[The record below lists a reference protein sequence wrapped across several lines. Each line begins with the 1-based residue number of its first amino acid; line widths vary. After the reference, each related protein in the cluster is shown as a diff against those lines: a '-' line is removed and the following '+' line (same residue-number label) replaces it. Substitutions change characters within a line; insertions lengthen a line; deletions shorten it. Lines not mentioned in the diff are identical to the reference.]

1 MLGMRPTLSHLS
13 ERLITALTRLKAEV
27 NDASTGFRA
36 ISKSIAER
44 IPLHGSCACG
54 TFILEAHSLDARIEE
69 VPITVGQRSDKRHIK
84 TRHLKQILYVV
95 YGLLKF

>member
-44 IPLHGSCACG
+44 MPLHGSCACG
-54 TFILEAHSLDARIEE
+54 TFILEAHSLGARIAE
-69 VPITVGQRSDKRHIK
+69 VPITVGQRSDKRLIK
-84 TRHLKQILYVV
+84 TRHLKQILYVT

>member
-1 MLGMRPTLSHLS
+1 VLGTRPSLSYLS
-13 ERLITALTRLKAEV
+13 ERVITALTRLKVEV

-44 IPLHGSCACG
+44 MTLHGSCTCG
-54 TFILEAHSLDARIEE
+54 TFILEAHSLSARVAE
-69 VPITVGQRSDKRHIK
+69 VTITGGHRSDKRLIK
-84 TRHLKQILYVV
+84 TRHLKQILYVI